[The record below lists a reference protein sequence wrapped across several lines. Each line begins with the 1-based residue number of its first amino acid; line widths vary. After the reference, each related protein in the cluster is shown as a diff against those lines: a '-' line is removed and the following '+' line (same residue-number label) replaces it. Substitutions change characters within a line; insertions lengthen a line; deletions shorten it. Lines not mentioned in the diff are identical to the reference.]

1 MSSTK
6 FRLQAMR
13 EVAEQAD
20 DKVFYDEAEK
30 LGKDAAISF
39 TSRHRKQITDLEEV
53 VNSAM
58 KVTDVLNHIKNQT
71 ARREPW
77 REFGPALLK
86 TIQNDLNKRRDNI
99 CDRLTLSSDEHEQ
112 NKQKQQVHLY
122 LIREFVRQLAAQYE
136 YQCMQT
142 DRGIK
147 V

>member
-1 MSSTK
+1 MSTTR

-20 DKVFYDEAEK
+20 KFYKEAEN
-30 LGKDAAISF
+30 LGTAAAKSF

-53 VNSAM
+53 ANSAM
-58 KVTDVLNHIKNQT
+58 KVTDVINHIKNQT
-71 ARREPW
+71 ARRDTW
-77 REFGPALLK
+77 RELGPQLLDA
-86 TIQNDLNKRRDNI
+86 IQGSLDKRRQTI
-99 CDRLTLSSDEHEQ
+99 CKRLQLSKEDPARAKKEQ
-112 NKQKQQVHLY
+112 QIHLY

-136 YQCMQT
+136 YRCMQD